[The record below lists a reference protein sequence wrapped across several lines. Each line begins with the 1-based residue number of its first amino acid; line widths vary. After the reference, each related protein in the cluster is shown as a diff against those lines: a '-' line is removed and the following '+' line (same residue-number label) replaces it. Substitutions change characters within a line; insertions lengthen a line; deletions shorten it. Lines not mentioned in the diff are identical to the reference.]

1 MLDRRIKFP
10 SLKQGVA
17 KTVTGKKVIGPY
29 CNCFLVVSDRV
40 VDSSL
45 LKKSIGQGH
54 LSIWIVWLHPDCFV
68 AIENR
73 LVYVALPQKSGA
85 KIVIGIPKIGLH
97 LQRRPIMHYRI
108 VKLAFFKQDQC
119 QVVANP
125 PAARNSGKSR
135 CPEPFG
141 VGNQWRLA
149 ARPCSQE
156 GPPAGPPTVK
166 SG

>member
-10 SLKQGVA
+10 ALKLCVA
-17 KTVTGKKVIGPY
+17 KTVTGKTVIGPY
-29 CNCFLVVSDRV
+29 CNRFLVVIDRV

-73 LVYVALPQKSGA
+73 LVYLGLTQKSGA

-108 VKLAFFKQDQC
+108 VKLAFFKQHDA
-119 QVVANP
+119 QVVVSH
-125 PAARNSGKSR
+125 PAAGISGKSR
-135 CPEPFG
+135 APERFDVAIHCGLWPRP
-141 VGNQWRLA
+141 WR
-149 ARPCSQE
+149 QE
-156 GPPAGPPTVK
+156 CHHAERHTEN
-166 SG
+166 